1 MLDHAELQRSE
12 HRALGRLG
20 ELPVVEGGHFPA
32 RRGQRSAQARTETL
46 RRGLRKKTKV
56 CVPSYLDQDAFDAA
70 AAVPVAEDGELV
82 WVDGAVNLEDVSMH
96 AVEFR
101 T

>member
-1 MLDHAELQRSE
+1 MEPSGGWGSFRLLSE
-12 HRALGRLG
+12 AI
-20 ELPVVEGGHFPA
+20 
-32 RRGQRSAQARTETL
+32 SL
-46 RRGLRKKTKV
+46 RKEVSVGSGKKTKV
-56 CVPSYLDQDAFDAA
+56 CVPSYLNKDALDAA

-96 AVEFR
+96 AVQFK

>member
-1 MLDHAELQRSE
+1 MLSE
-12 HRALGRLG
+12 AISLREEVSVGSGAYRAIEARL
-20 ELPVVEGGHFPA
+20 EE
-32 RRGQRSAQARTETL
+32 ENIE
-46 RRGLRKKTKV
+46 V
-56 CVPSYLDQDAFDAA
+56 CVPSYLNKDALDAA

-96 AVEFR
+96 AVQFK

>member
-1 MLDHAELQRSE
+1 M
-12 HRALGRLG
+12 
-20 ELPVVEGGHFPA
+20 
-32 RRGQRSAQARTETL
+32 
-46 RRGLRKKTKV
+46 KV
-56 CVPSYLDQDAFDAA
+56 CLPSYLNKDALDAA

-96 AVEFR
+96 AVKFK

>member
-1 MLDHAELQRSE
+1 ME
-12 HRALGRLG
+12 
-20 ELPVVEGGHFPA
+20 
-32 RRGQRSAQARTETL
+32 
-46 RRGLRKKTKV
+46 V
-56 CVPSYLDQDAFDAA
+56 CVPSYLDQDALDAA

-96 AVEFR
+96 AAEFK